1 VRARDVGPARVR
13 VRLRAIVDPPRSTA
27 DTETVPSI
35 LRSRLALLGLLG
47 IFLIPVGLSSL
58 DGLTHVTTCREG
70 TSAPFTLAVPE
81 RGDPMVT
88 SAATLTPD
96 AANGLCGGLVLD
108 MAVGAD
114 RPGRVRVTLPITN
127 NTRYAWRGSVKL
139 AVRGTSVPV
148 SIGEIEPG
156 QTKAD
161 SVSVKI
167 GTGTHT
173 VRGTLL
179 IGP

>member
-1 VRARDVGPARVR
+1 MIEVPERLGWWRDRAGGVAWLESLP
-13 VRLRAIVDPPRSTA
+13 
-27 DTETVPSI
+27 
-35 LRSRLALLGLLG
+35 RLAEECAEHW
-47 IFLIPVGLSSL
+47 SL

-70 TSAPFTLAVPE
+70 TRAPFTLEVPA
-81 RGDPMVT
+81 RGAPVVT
-88 SAATLTPD
+88 SAATLTP
-96 AANGLCGGLVLD
+96 AEANGLCGGLMLD

-139 AVRGTSVPV
+139 VVRGTSVPV

-156 QTKAD
+156 ETRAD

-167 GTGTHT
+167 GTGSHV

>member
-1 VRARDVGPARVR
+1 M
-13 VRLRAIVDPPRSTA
+13 IVDPVASTA
-27 DTETVPSI
+27 DTEPVTSV
-35 LRSRLALLGLLG
+35 LRSRLALLGLFG
-47 IFLIPVGLSSL
+47 IFLIPLGLSSL
-58 DGLTHVTTCREG
+58 HGLTHVITCRAG
-70 TSAPFTLAVPE
+70 TRAPFTLAVSE
-81 RGDPMVT
+81 RGEPMVT

-96 AANGLCGGLVLD
+96 AAKGLCGGLVLD

-127 NTRYAWRGSVKL
+127 NTRYTWRGSVKL
-139 AVRGTSVPV
+139 VVRGTSVPV

-156 QTKAD
+156 RTRAE

-167 GTGTHT
+167 GPGSHA

>member
-1 VRARDVGPARVR
+1 MPV
-13 VRLRAIVDPPRSTA
+13 PP
-27 DTETVPSI
+27 I

-47 IFLIPVGLSSL
+47 VFLIPVGLSSL

-70 TSAPFTLAVPE
+70 TQAPFTLEVPDE
-81 RGDPMVT
+81 GEPLVT

-96 AANGLCGGLVLD
+96 QAKGLCGGLALD
-108 MAVGAD
+108 IAVGSD

-127 NTRYAWRGSVKL
+127 NTEHTWRGSVKL
-139 AVRGTSVPV
+139 VVAGTSLPV
-148 SIGEIEPG
+148 DIGEIEPG
-156 QTKAD
+156 ETEAD

-167 GTGTHT
+167 GPGTHELE
-173 VRGTLL
+173 GSLL